1 MTIISEI
8 FTNPWFS
15 ATFVWKSGLLLRIDL
30 TADTLTATP
39 PRSPLGPRLEWIVNN
54 YKNLGADAWPELPL
68 ETRAIT
74 PFARTVLYT
83 LLRDTPR
90 GAWTTYGR
98 LAAACGSPRGARA
111 VGGVMAR
118 NPWPLYL
125 PCHRVL
131 ASTMGL
137 GGFGPGLALKRVLLE
152 LEGVRLDANY
162 SSGENAG
169 VRNSSSTAS
178 ASSA

>member
-1 MTIISEI
+1 MTIISET
-8 FTNPWFS
+8 FANPWFS
-15 ATFVWKSGLLLRIDL
+15 ATFVWDYGLLTHIDL
-30 TADTLTATP
+30 NAERLPPTQ
-39 PRSPLGPRLEWIVNN
+39 PRSAHGPRLEWIIHN
-54 YKNLGADAWPELPL
+54 YDQLDADAWPDLPL
-68 ETRAIT
+68 EPRAIT
-74 PFARTVLYT
+74 SFARNVLDT
-83 LLRDTPR
+83 LRRDVPR

-131 ASTMGL
+131 ASNLGL

-152 LEGVRLDANY
+152 LEGVRLDTRY
-162 SSGENAG
+162 SGEKAAI
-169 VRNSSSTAS
+169 RNSPSTAS